1 MTITKYTLAIL
12 DLLQRA
18 GNQVQGQ
25 RKEIRSA
32 TSIFSAPDDKA
43 LRQNFYP
50 LNLGLAT
57 AQLSAGQQSQT
68 RPFLR
73 RPRGGPKGAILF
85 DFHDFCRRLQGVPRE
100 LLESGHPPCPCPP
113 ATDPTRQPTA
123 AVWKAGGTS
132 SRKLI
137 LRKPLPWRKADRDG
151 SERARSSWH

>member
-73 RPRGGPKGAILF
+73 RPRGGPKGAILYLISMTSAVGF
-85 DFHDFCRRLQGVPRE
+85 RE
-100 LLESGHPPCPCPP
+100 YLENF
-113 ATDPTRQPTA
+113 
-123 AVWKAGGTS
+123 
-132 SRKLI
+132 
-137 LRKPLPWRKADRDG
+137 
-151 SERARSSWH
+151 